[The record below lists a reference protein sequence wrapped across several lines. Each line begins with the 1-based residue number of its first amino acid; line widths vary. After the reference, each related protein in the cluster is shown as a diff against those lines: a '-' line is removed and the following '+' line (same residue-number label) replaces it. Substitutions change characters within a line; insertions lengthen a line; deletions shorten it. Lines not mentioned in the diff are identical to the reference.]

1 MMTESETVNID
12 GVFKA
17 AQKKLGKTY
26 NFIRHLGGGEFS
38 NVYLVK
44 HKDTGQEHALKI
56 LDYHYLLQRLRK
68 EDIQS
73 AQIKFNEIKKRF
85 VTEAKLYKKIHH
97 ANIVKIHDTG
107 VFADESKG
115 IEIPYMIMSYIR
127 GSSLSDLLRSEA
139 PFEMSRTLEISRDV
153 LRALEAMH
161 KNNIIHRDI
170 KPGNIMVQEET
181 GEAVIIDFGI
191 AKDIVGGTRLTTT
204 GALLGSPMYMAPEQ
218 SINSSNVGPCTDIYS
233 FGAVLFEMLT
243 GTTPFRGS
251 NFMEIVTAHRE
262 CPVPDVREKNPHL
275 SVKLADILSRAM
287 AKNPDDRYQRTKDL
301 LTDLEQALMEPMIPI
316 AAEEKTDTWFKKYYL
331 YLFAF
336 VIIAVAM
343 ALLLNPF
350 GIDKKKEQE
359 RGPLLAPSKM
369 EETIKTGQSTGPPV
383 SDQVPDMK
391 AGFENLKD
399 FLNGNASK
407 KEKIE
412 KCRTFLNKYQDLQAA
427 GNSEIQSMT
436 SETGKKMKQLETE
449 LGADTQYL
457 QLIDAVNRYIEKDQY
472 DNAQAVLNKAKEI
485 KDTDEIKQLSQVIV
499 EKKRQYEEK
508 NGESFYNTIKD
519 KIDLTQFL
527 EFKKKY
533 PDSIHLDELIDK
545 LKKIDSHLP
554 PGKYWNPPLK
564 KNKKGYYEFA
574 FGQELNSHRMIFIPG
589 KQIWIDKY
597 EVSNRQFRGFLE
609 KEKTGVPSA
618 ADSKFFHQGDEY
630 PAVVSYE
637 DAERYCQSYGFRL
650 PTIDEWEYAA
660 GKGKM
665 YIYPWGNESPGGE
678 KIWRANFDSL
688 GENGEEE
695 KDTFAGTAPVKSFE
709 NFSSPF
715 GVVNMA
721 GNVWEWV
728 QGRILKGG
736 SFLSAGEDLMIK
748 NSIAGRSNETQGFR
762 CVKEEK

>member
-1 MMTESETVNID
+1 MITESETVNID

-26 NFIRHLGGGEFS
+26 QFIRHLGGGEFS

-56 LDYHYLLQRLRK
+56 LDYHYLLQRLKK
-68 EDIQS
+68 EDFQS
-73 AQIKFNEIKKRF
+73 AQVKFNEIKKRF
-85 VTEAKLYKKIHH
+85 ITEAKLYKKIHH

-115 IEIPYMIMSYIR
+115 IEIPYMIMSYIK
-127 GSSLSDLLRSEA
+127 GSSLSDLLRKEA
-139 PFEMSRTLEISRDV
+139 PFEMNRTLEISRDV
-153 LRALEAMH
+153 LGALEAMH

-170 KPGNIMVQEET
+170 KPGNIMIKEET

-218 SINSSNVGPCTDIYS
+218 SINSSNVGPYTDIYS

-287 AKNPDDRYQRTKDL
+287 AKNPDDRYQRTKYL
-301 LTDLEQALMEPMIPI
+301 LNALEQALMEPMIPI
-316 AAEEKTDTWFKKYYL
+316 APEEKSGRWLKKYI
-331 YLFAF
+331 YLFIFAI
-336 VIIAVAM
+336 VAVAM

-350 GIDKKKEQE
+350 SIDKKKEQDH
-359 RGPLLAPSKM
+359 GPSQTQPKIKG
-369 EETIKTGQSTGPPV
+369 TIKTGKSTGPTV
-383 SDQVPDMK
+383 SDQVSDMK
-391 AGFENLKD
+391 AGFESLKE

-407 KEKIE
+407 KEKLG
-412 KCRTFLNKYQDLQAA
+412 KCQTFLNEYQGLQAA
-427 GNSEIQSMT
+427 GNSEVQSMAA
-436 SETGKKMKQLETE
+436 ETGKRMEQLKTELET
-449 LGADTQYL
+449 DTRYL
-457 QLIDAVNRYIEKDQY
+457 QSIDAVNRYIEKNQY
-472 DNAQAVLNKAKEI
+472 DNAQVMLNKAREI
-485 KDTDEIKQLSQVIV
+485 KDTDEIKQLSQILA

-508 NGESFYNTIKD
+508 NGESVYNSIKN
-519 KIDLTQFL
+519 KINLAQFL
-527 EFKKKY
+527 EFKEKY
-533 PDSIHLDELIDK
+533 PDSTHLGELIEK
-545 LKKIDSHLP
+545 LKKADSHLP
-554 PGKYWNPPLK
+554 PEKYWSLLLK
-564 KNKKGYYEFA
+564 KNKKGYYEFK
-574 FGQELNSHRMIFIPG
+574 FSQELNNHRMIFVPG

-597 EVSNRQFRGFLE
+597 EVSNRQFREFLG
-609 KEKTGVPSA
+609 KEKKEAPPA

-637 DAERYCQSYGFRL
+637 DAERYCQHYGFRL

-660 GKGKM
+660 GKEKM
-665 YIYPWGNESPGGE
+665 YTYPWGNELPGGE

-695 KDTFAGTAPVKSFE
+695 KDTFEGTAPVKSFE